1 MPFLK
6 IISKRT
12 ETKGPDPKVQLFN
25 FEAVASNET
34 KKESLWRILF
44 SGNYW
49 AARIDGI
56 AYEPLLQV
64 LSNTII

>member
-1 MPFLK
+1 MRFLK

-12 ETKGPDPKVQLFN
+12 ETNGPDPKVLFN

-44 SGNYW
+44 SGNY
-49 AARIDGI
+49 
-56 AYEPLLQV
+56 
-64 LSNTII
+64 

>member
-44 SGNYW
+44 SGNY
-49 AARIDGI
+49 
-56 AYEPLLQV
+56 
-64 LSNTII
+64 